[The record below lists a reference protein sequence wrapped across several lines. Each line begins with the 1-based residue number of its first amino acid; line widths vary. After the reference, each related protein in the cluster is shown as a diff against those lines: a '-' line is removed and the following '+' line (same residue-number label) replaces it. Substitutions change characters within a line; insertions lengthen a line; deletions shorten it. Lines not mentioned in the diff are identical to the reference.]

1 MKKYFFVL
9 LLLLFFAP
17 FVNGQTL
24 VINEVVTSNSQIITD
39 EDGDYEDWI
48 ELYNAGLES
57 INLQGY
63 GLSDNND
70 LFQWVFPS
78 KTIAPGEYLLL
89 WCSGKDKTD
98 PLAPMHSNFKI
109 SADGETITLTSPEG
123 GVVDSQDGVI
133 IPQNFSYGRQPDG
146 GNDFM
151 IFPVPTPGE
160 SNTTEGYSE
169 ILEAPLFS
177 VASGFYNEGFNLVL
191 TANEPDALILYTL
204 DGSEPDEN
212 NLGGTTYQYKNQYP
226 QNPGNP
232 VGVFLSQSFITYSY
246 NGPIVISNRSDEP
259 NKIASISSTYDF
271 NPAYIPD
278 FLLNK
283 STTVRAKVVKNGAM
297 SSRVVTANYFVSP
310 QGGNWFSLPVAC
322 INLSENLFFDYEEGI
337 YVAGKDF
344 DDWRAVNLNAGL
356 GWCDA
361 NFKRNGSDAEV
372 KGNFSYYENG
382 MQKINQDVGIRIH
395 GGTTSAYSNKSL
407 RLYARAEFGED
418 RLDYSFFGE
427 DNDGSFK
434 RIILRNSGNDF
445 ATTYFLDAFIHNS
458 VKHLHFDTQDYQPT
472 VTFINGEYW
481 GMLNLR
487 ERYDKYYFERVY
499 DIPEDEI
506 DYLEL
511 AGQVEIKE
519 GDANHYN
526 ALIDYLEGN
535 TLEEDENYNYVIT
548 QIDPVNFADY
558 YITEIYIDNL
568 DWLDNNVE
576 LFRRR
581 TAVYNEQAPYGSDGR
596 WRWILK
602 DTDVAF
608 GLAGSFS
615 HNTLAM
621 ATEPNGTSHPNPS
634 WATLSF
640 RRMLEN
646 QKFRN
651 YFINRFADLLNTAFL
666 PERMQ
671 GIYDGMKQ
679 VIVPEIEDHSN
690 RWLAIPS
697 VQDWD
702 NYTGAIINFATQRPA
717 HQREHIQQEFD
728 ISGTVSATLNV
739 SDTSMGYIKMNTI
752 NINGSTPGVEELPYP
767 WNGIYFYNIPL
778 TIKALP
784 LPGYVFSHW
793 TGDITGFD
801 EEVVFT
807 PTQDFSVVAHFIPA
821 VQEPEAEVI
830 YFWLFD
836 GNIPND
842 TPLTEI
848 NTTYPVSQQGV
859 FVSYVSCLEGYPF
872 NEGHPEWRIG
882 SMERRNKPTE
892 INYQSQVNNDKS
904 FEESGM
910 KAIQIKQPFQFNEKE
925 NALLFNISTIGYK
938 KIKFAFAAMDEGAAN
953 NLVVDYSLSNEVE
966 WITTG
971 METSSFLLTD
981 AYQLFEIDFSTIQ
994 GVANNENFKIR
1005 VRFEGDDMTVDNGK
1019 RVTFNNI
1026 GLLGV
1031 PITAEIPENNP
1042 RLFTVY
1048 PNPVSNLLYIK
1059 SVNNLNAVF
1068 SLYALDGKL
1077 VSKGD
1082 LTNGSIDVSFL
1093 EKGMYILNLSAG
1105 ETRSVIRIIKK

>member
-1 MKKYFFVL
+1 MKKYFYVL
-9 LLLLFFAP
+9 LLSLFFIP
-17 FVNGQTL
+17 LVYGQTL

-39 EDGDYEDWI
+39 DDGDYEDWI
-48 ELYNAGLES
+48 ELYNTGTES
-57 INLQGY
+57 IDLQGY

-98 PLAPMHSNFKI
+98 PLTPLHSNFKI
-109 SADGETITLTSPEG
+109 SADGEIVTLTDPEG
-123 GVVDSQDGVI
+123 VVVDSYNGVI

-146 GNDFM
+146 GANFM
-151 IFPVPTPGE
+151 IFPEPTPGE
-160 SNTTEGYSE
+160 GNTTTGYSE
-169 ILEAPLFS
+169 ILEAPSFS

-191 TANEPDALILYTL
+191 TANEPDTSILYTL

-212 NLGGTTYQYKNQYP
+212 NLSGTTYQYKNQYS

-232 VGVFLSQSFITYSY
+232 VGPFLSQSFITHSYS
-246 NGPIVISNRSDEP
+246 GPIAISNRSNQP

-278 FLLNK
+278 FLVNK
-283 STTVRAKVVKNGAM
+283 STTVRAKVVKSGAM
-297 SSRVVTANYFVSP
+297 PSKVVTANYFVSS
-310 QGGNWFSLPVAC
+310 QGENWFSLPVAC
-322 INLSENLFFDYEEGI
+322 INLSENLFFGYEEGI

-344 DDWRAVNLNAGL
+344 DDWRAINPNAGL

-361 NFKRNGSDAEV
+361 NFKRDGSAAEV

-382 MQKINQDVGIRIH
+382 IQKINQDVGIRIH
-395 GGTTSAYSNKSL
+395 GGTTSAYSSKSL
-407 RLYARAEFGED
+407 RLYARGEFGED
-418 RLDYSFFGE
+418 RLDYPFFGE
-427 DNDGSFK
+427 GNDDSFK

-445 ATTYFLDAFIHNS
+445 ATTYFLDAFIHSS

-499 DIPEDEI
+499 GIPDDEI

-511 AGQVEIKE
+511 AGQVEVKE
-519 GDANHYN
+519 GDADHYN
-526 ALIDYLEGN
+526 ALIDYLEEN
-535 TLEEDENYNYVIT
+535 TLQEDENYNYVIT
-548 QIDPVNFADY
+548 QIDPVNFTDY
-558 YITEIYIDNL
+558 YIAEIYIDNQ

-581 TAVYNEQAPYGSDGR
+581 TGIYNPQAPYGNDGR

-651 YFINRFADLLNTAFL
+651 YFINRFADLLNTTFL

-671 GIYDGMKQ
+671 GIYNNMKQ
-679 VIVPEIEDHSN
+679 GIAPEMEAHSN
-690 RWLAIPS
+690 RWSAIPS
-697 VQDWD
+697 VQAWE
-702 NYTGAIINFATQRPA
+702 NYTAAIINFATQRPA
-717 HQREHIQQEFD
+717 HQRQHIQQEFD
-728 ISGTVSATLNV
+728 ISGTLSATLNV
-739 SDTSMGYIKMNTI
+739 SDTDMGYIKINTI
-752 NINGSTPGVEELPYP
+752 NINAATPGIEESPYP
-767 WNGIYFYNIPL
+767 WSGVYFYNIPV
-778 TIKALP
+778 TVKAVA
-784 LPGYVFSHW
+784 LPGYAFSHW

-801 EEVVFT
+801 EEVVYT
-807 PTQDFSVVAHFIPA
+807 PTENFSAVAHFIPA
-821 VQEPEAEVI
+821 GQEPEEELV
-830 YFWLFD
+830 YFWMFD
-836 GNIPND
+836 GNIAND
-842 TPLTEI
+842 TPLTGI
-848 NTTYPVSQQGV
+848 NATYTISQEGA

-872 NEGHPEWRIG
+872 AEGHPAWRTA

-892 INYQSQVNNDKS
+892 INYQPQANDDIS
-904 FEESGM
+904 FEESDM
-910 KAIQIKQPFQFNEKE
+910 KAVQIKQPFQLDGKE
-925 NALLFNISTIGYK
+925 NTLLFTIPTTGYK
-938 KIKFAFAAMDEGAAN
+938 KIKFAFAAMDEGAAD
-953 NLVVDYSLSNEVE
+953 NLLIDYSLTNDVE

-971 METSSFLLTD
+971 MEVSSFVLTET
-981 AYQLFEIDFSTIQ
+981 YQLFEIDFSSVQ
-994 GVANNENFKIR
+994 GVTNNEHFKVR
-1005 VRFEGDDMTVDNGK
+1005 VRFEGSDMTVDNGK
-1019 RVTFNNI
+1019 RVTFNNVSLS
-1026 GLLGV
+1026 GTS
-1031 PITAEIPENNP
+1031 ITAAIVENKSQS
-1042 RLFTVY
+1042 FTVY
-1048 PNPVSNLLYIK
+1048 PNPVSNLLYITP
-1059 SVNNLNAVF
+1059 VDNLNAVF
-1068 SLYALDGKL
+1068 SLYTIDGRL

-1082 LTNGSIDVSFL
+1082 LKSGSIDVSFL
-1093 EKGMYILNLSAG
+1093 QNGMYILDLVEG
-1105 ETRSVIRIIKK
+1105 ENRSVIRIIKE